1 MLSHQMAITTGR
13 ALRGAIAAV
22 IVAVTVAGCQISS
35 ISSPDPA
42 SCKAAIQAQYL
53 KDKGHLGAEPSVCKG
68 LPKAQVELFTQQ
80 VLKGK

>member
-22 IVAVTVAGCQISS
+22 IVAVTVTACQQ

-42 SCKAAIQAQYL
+42 ACKAAIQAEYL
-53 KDKGHLGAEPSVCKG
+53 KGKGHLGAEPSVCKG
-68 LPKAQVELFTQQ
+68 LSRAQVERFTQQ
-80 VLKGK
+80 VLEGK